1 MSTVTEEF
9 RFLAKELSDLY
20 QQRKELA
27 KQIIYR
33 EDRLRQL
40 GLLLEFADNME
51 EQLEPG
57 SPVELEE

>member
-9 RFLAKELSDLY
+9 RFLAKELSDFY

-27 KQIIYR
+27 KQIIHR

-51 EQLEPG
+51 EQLDDG
-57 SPVELEE
+57 SPVEVEE

>member
-57 SPVELEE
+57 SPVESEE

>member
-27 KQIIYR
+27 KQIIFR

-51 EQLEPG
+51 EQLDG
-57 SPVELEE
+57 CSPLELEE